1 MANSVWVFA
10 EVKDGKI
17 KKVAYEM
24 LSKGKKMAEKLGG
37 DLSAVLM
44 GHNVESLAE
53 QLGHYGAEKVYLAD
67 NELLKDYTSDAY
79 NKVMVDLIKANEPA
93 VVLFGATIL
102 GKDLSPRV
110 AASLAVGVAADCT
123 GIGMDDNGKLT
134 ATRPMFAG
142 KAFVDLY
149 FSDNK
154 PSIAS
159 VRPNAL
165 TASPP
170 DESKKAEVV
179 KVDVNISSDDIR
191 TVIKEITKTASERPD
206 LTEAEFIVSGG
217 RGMKGPENFK
227 LLEDLADVL
236 GATVG
241 ASRAAVDAGWRP
253 VDDQVGQTGKVVS
266 PNLYIACG
274 ISGAIQHLAGMS
286 TSKYIVSINKDS
298 EAPIFQK
305 ADYGIVDDLL
315 KVVPVLTEE
324 MKKLKA
330 EG

>member
-1 MANSVWVFA
+1 MANSVLVFA
-10 EVKDGKI
+10 EVKDGKV
-17 KKVAYEM
+17 KKVAFEM
-24 LSKGKKMAEKLGG
+24 LSEGKKIAEKLGG
-37 DLSAVLM
+37 DLSAVIM
-44 GHNVESLAE
+44 GQNVESLAE
-53 QLGHYGAEKVYLAD
+53 ELGHYGADKVYVAD
-67 NELLKDYTSDAY
+67 SEVLKEYTTDAY
-79 NKVMVDLIKANEPA
+79 CKVLADLIKANEPA
-93 VVLFGATIL
+93 IVLFGATIL

-110 AASLAVGVAADCT
+110 AARFEAGLASDCT
-123 GIGMDDNGKLT
+123 GIGLSDDGKLI

-142 KAFVDLY
+142 KAYADLS
-149 FSDNK
+149 FSDSK
-154 PSIAS
+154 PNVAS

-165 TASPP
+165 PMSPP
-170 DESKKAEVV
+170 DESKKPEVV
-179 KVDVNISSDDIR
+179 KADVNVGPDDIR
-191 TVIKEITKTASERPD
+191 TTVQEISKTASEKAD
-206 LTEAEFIVSGG
+206 LTEAETIVSGG

-253 VDDQVGQTGKVVS
+253 VSDQVGQTGKVVS
-266 PNLYIACG
+266 ANLYIACG

-286 TSKYIVSINKDS
+286 TSKYIVAVNKDP

-315 KVVPVLTEE
+315 KVVPVITEE

>member
-17 KKVAYEM
+17 KKVAFEM
-24 LSKGKKMAEKLGG
+24 LSEGKKMAEKLGG
-37 DLSAVLM
+37 ELSAILV
-44 GHNVESLAE
+44 GHNVGPLAE
-53 QLGHYGAEKVYLAD
+53 QLGHYGANKVYVAD

-79 NKVMVDLIKANEPA
+79 TKVLVDLIKANEA
-93 VVLFGATIL
+93 AIVFFGATIL

-110 AASLAVGVAADCT
+110 AARLEVGLASDCT
-123 GIGMDDNGKLT
+123 GIGLDDSGALI

-142 KAFVDLY
+142 KAYADLS
-149 FSDNK
+149 FSEAK
-154 PSIAS
+154 PNMAS

-165 TASPP
+165 PVSPP

-179 KVDVNISSDDIR
+179 KVEVDISAADIR
-191 TVIKEITKTASERPD
+191 TTVQEIDKTATERPD
-206 LTEAEFIVSGG
+206 LTEAEVIVSGG
-217 RGMKGPENFK
+217 RGMKGPENFQ

-253 VDDQVGQTGKVVS
+253 VSDQVGQTGKVVS

-286 TSKYIVSINKDS
+286 TSKYIVAINKDP

-305 ADYGIVDDLL
+305 ADYGIVDDLV
-315 KVVPVLTEE
+315 KVAPVLTEE
-324 MKKLKA
+324 LKKLKA

>member
-1 MANSVWVFA
+1 MGNSVLVFA
-10 EVKDGKI
+10 EVKDGRV
-17 KKVAYEM
+17 KKVALEM
-24 LSKGKKMAEKLGG
+24 LSEGKKMAEKLGG

-44 GHNVESLAE
+44 GSGIESLAE
-53 QLGHYGAEKVYLAD
+53 QLGQYGADKVYVAD
-67 NELLKDYTSDAY
+67 NEVLKDYTCDAY
-79 NKVMVDLIKANEPA
+79 AKVMADLIKANEPA
-93 VVLFGATIL
+93 IVLYGATIL

-110 AASLAVGVAADCT
+110 AARVETGLASDCT
-123 GIGMDDNGKLT
+123 DIGLDDDGKFT

-142 KAFVDLY
+142 KAYVDLS
-149 FSDNK
+149 FTDSK
-154 PSIAS
+154 PNMAS

-165 TASPP
+165 PVSPP

-179 KVDVNISSDDIR
+179 KVDVNISPDDIR
-191 TVIKEITKTASERPD
+191 TTVKEVMKTAGEKPD
-206 LTEAEFIVSGG
+206 LTEAEVIVSGG

-227 LLEDLADVL
+227 LIEDLADVL

-241 ASRAAVDAGWRP
+241 ASRAAVDAGWRT

-286 TSKYIVSINKDS
+286 TSKYIVAVNKDS

-324 MKKLKA
+324 IKKLKA